1 MEGNEHWVHQ
11 ITRGRLAFLVSF
23 FALVVFFVDGFFT
36 VAAFLVAA
44 GAFLGAATV
53 FFVLAVLFV
62 AVLALPR
69 AAFFAGTALV
79 TSADLAFLEGG
90 WVFYYRLNND
100 SPQEGNQIPLW
111 HRKIP

>member
-11 ITRGRLAFLVSF
+11 ITQEKLAFLVSF

-44 GAFLGAATV
+44 GAFFGAATD

-62 AVLALPR
+62 DVLALPR

-79 TSADLAFLEGG
+79 TSVVLAFLEGG
-90 WVFYYRLNND
+90 WVFYDRLD
-100 SPQEGNQIPLW
+100 
-111 HRKIP
+111 